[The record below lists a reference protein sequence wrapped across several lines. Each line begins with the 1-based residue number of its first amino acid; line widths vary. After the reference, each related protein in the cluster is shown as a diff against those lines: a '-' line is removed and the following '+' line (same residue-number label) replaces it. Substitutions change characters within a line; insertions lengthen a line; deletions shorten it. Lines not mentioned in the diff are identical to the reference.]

1 MSEDKT
7 KLKRL
12 LDSGDA
18 EKAELVVQ
26 ILEDIQ
32 AAADSAAVSFNQAVT
47 AQSAYRQS
55 LLDDAK
61 RVVEALENEKV
72 LKEEMDAAEDK
83 RRQLD
88 RAWRTESNATKKL
101 AAKAELE
108 IHKNRIAN
116 LEALHKV
123 QKDLH
128 DTSGRGYSQYL
139 EDAKKQKKPQISYWA
154 PEQNRRQLKKS
165 FKTLAKKLQRST
177 ESKKTSFNFSKGLF
191 KDQFKQAASGGMN
204 LNSLEL
210 ILLQ

>member
-26 ILEDIQ
+26 ILEDIK

-61 RVVEALENEKV
+61 RVVEALESEKV

-83 RRQLD
+83 RRQLY

-139 EDAKKQKKPQISYWA
+139 EDAKKAEKAADKLLGTRAKQKAVEK
-154 PEQNRRQLKKS
+154 E
-165 FKTLAKKLQRST
+165 LQDAG
-177 ESKKTSFNFSKGLF
+177 KKTAAEYG
-191 KDQFKQAASGGMN
+191 KQKN
-204 LNSLEL
+204 ILQ
-210 ILLQ
+210 LLQGAIQGSIQAGGQWGD